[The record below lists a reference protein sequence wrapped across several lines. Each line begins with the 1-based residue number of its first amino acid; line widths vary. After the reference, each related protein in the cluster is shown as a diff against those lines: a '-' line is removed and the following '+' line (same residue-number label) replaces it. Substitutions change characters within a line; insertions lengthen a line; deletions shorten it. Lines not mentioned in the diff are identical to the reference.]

1 MKLLV
6 SLTKLSAAFISL
18 VMWLLRYPRESVEPP
33 DDPELLEALE
43 TRRRHC
49 RLCAVRDTPCRRCR
63 RRRKTRVRRRLRRAM
78 VRRVQAQ
85 KIATLSSPA
94 MGQLGCAD
102 DKVNGAPLEA
112 RAESDGLHVG

>member
-6 SLTKLSAAFISL
+6 CAGRWLSLLSAFALS
-18 VMWLLRYPRESVEPP
+18 LLRYPRESVGPP
-33 DDPELLEALE
+33 DDPESLEALE

-63 RRRKTRVRRRLRRAM
+63 RRRKTRARRRLRRA
-78 VRRVQAQ
+78 VARRVQAQ
-85 KIATLSSPA
+85 KIAALRPPA